1 MSTVKTTKIQGG
13 AEYALVPDR
22 LKEFRENN
30 PRALIETAPTIDGE
44 TIIFKARIVSDKSDP
59 HSAEATGHSYGL
71 NKGAKAFEKLET
83 VSIGRAL
90 SVLGYLNNGEI
101 ASTEELQEF
110 EAYRLEKFGKEIKE
124 ATTVQQLMGI
134 YNEMSPTEQK
144 EYTDRLTERKREI
157 EGEQD
162 AATTE

>member
-1 MSTVKTTKIQGG
+1 MGNVKTTKIQGG

-90 SVLGYLNNGEI
+90 SILGYLNNGEI

-110 EAYRLEKFGKEIKE
+110 EAYRLEKFGKDIAE
-124 ATTVQQLMGI
+124 AKTVEQLMAI
-134 YNEMSPTEQK
+134 YNEMNPNEQRD
-144 EYTDRLTERKREI
+144 YTDRLTERKREI

-162 AATTE
+162 VAATE